1 MTIEAGSNFKREPL
15 KQTKRKEV
23 SPLLLPHFALLTI
36 FVLGVAVGCKAAEGQ
51 KTPTSTVGP
60 IPTSVFEP
68 HNVPWIN
75 FEIKDR
81 NGDGVYD
88 WTDARAQNG
97 KEWVPGLDMNGQ
109 RERKDGT
116 SDPNEPF
123 RITVR
128 DVELIQGRV
137 CTLPV
142 LPKHDF
148 DGNGHV
154 TQADVDIVEDHVGDI
169 VPEADNPNV
178 RLDELRGIIIDGN
191 ENDPAKRNHRVV
203 FDDVMGTDPDCEK

>member
-1 MTIEAGSNFKREPL
+1 MSIENELNQPISEHTLKRDSMEG
-15 KQTKRKEV
+15 KRGWG
-23 SPLLLPHFALLTI
+23 LFALVAGPVITLALLAGACAEPTPK
-36 FVLGVAVGCKAAEGQ
+36 LGN
-51 KTPTSTVGP
+51 
-60 IPTSVFEP
+60 
-68 HNVPWIN
+68 HNVPFIRI
-75 FEIKDR
+75 EKLEDT

-97 KEWVPGLDMNGQ
+97 VDSVPLLDMNGQ

>member
-1 MTIEAGSNFKREPL
+1 MSIENELNQPISEHTLKRDSMEG
-15 KQTKRKEV
+15 KRGWG
-23 SPLLLPHFALLTI
+23 LFALVAGPVITLALLAGACAEPTPK
-36 FVLGVAVGCKAAEGQ
+36 LGN
-51 KTPTSTVGP
+51 
-60 IPTSVFEP
+60 
-68 HNVPWIN
+68 HNVPFIRI
-75 FEIKDR
+75 EKIEDT

-97 KEWVPGLDMNGQ
+97 VDSVPLLDMNGQ